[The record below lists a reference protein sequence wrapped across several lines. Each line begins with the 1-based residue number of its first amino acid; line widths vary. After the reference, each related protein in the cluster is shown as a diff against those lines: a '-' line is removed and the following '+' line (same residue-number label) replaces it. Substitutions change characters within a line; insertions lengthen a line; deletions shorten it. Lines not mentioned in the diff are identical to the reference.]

1 MGDLKI
7 FWQPAGF
14 TLDSVGDKKLTSIS
28 DGDTPKIE
36 VPIRMLS
43 IDTPETF
50 GNPEGKDAPFVELAQ
65 WMREGRAPIDRDLAA
80 YLIPRLETGDA
91 GTRQEA
97 QGNAAKGAFQRF
109 LDERLT
115 RPTGSIRRLFVRVSD
130 APFDRYGRLLAYIS
144 PDYNREERMAMTR
157 RERATFNFNMV
168 DSGWA
173 ATFILYPNIPNE
185 LDLPM
190 FHDAARSA
198 VAEGR
203 GAWADPLVLTGY
215 EYRMMDRLH
224 GITEDIVNGVEVTSQ
239 RRFGWITRYCADMS
253 TAKLHRPQ
261 DYFRV
266 APADRLFLWPEDV
279 RKAVGELNLVPA

>member
-7 FWQPAGF
+7 FWQPASF

-43 IDTPETF
+43 IDTPETHNVSAAKD
-50 GNPEGKDAPFVELAQ
+50 GNFVQLAE
-65 WMREGRAPIDRDLAA
+65 WMRQGRAPIDRELAA

-91 GTRQEA
+91 GTRQKTQGTEA
-97 QGNAAKGAFQRF
+97 KTAFEALRSQR
-109 LDERLT
+109 LSRPGRSERDV
-115 RPTGSIRRLFVRVSD
+115 FVRVAD
-130 APFDRYGRLLAYIS
+130 QPFDRYGRLLAYIA
-144 PDYNREERMAMTR
+144 PDYTRDERIAMSR

-168 DSGWA
+168 DNGWA

-190 FHDAARSA
+190 FHDAARAAMSQ
-198 VAEGR
+198 GR

-224 GITEDIVNGVEVTSQ
+224 GITEDIVNGVDVSSQ
-239 RRFGWITRYCADMS
+239 RRYGWITRYCADMT
-253 TAKLHRPQ
+253 TATLYRPQ
-261 DYFRV
+261 HYFKV
-266 APADRLFLWPEDV
+266 PPADRLFLWPEDV
-279 RKAVGELNLVPA
+279 RRAVAELNLVPA

>member
-1 MGDLKI
+1 MSDLKI
-7 FWQPAGF
+7 FWQTAGF

-50 GNPEGKDAPFVELAQ
+50 GNPEGKDGPFAELAQ
-65 WMREGRAPIDRDLAA
+65 WMREGKAPIDRELAQH
-80 YLIPRLETGDA
+80 LIPRLETGDA
-91 GTRQEA
+91 GTRQET
-97 QGNAAKGAFQRF
+97 QGNDAKEAFQRF

-115 RPTGSIRRLFVRVSD
+115 RPSGSIRRLFVRASD
-130 APFDRYGRLLAYIS
+130 QPFDRYGRLLAYIA
-144 PDYNREERMAMTR
+144 PDYNREERMAMSR

-190 FHDAARSA
+190 FHDAARDA
-198 VAEGR
+198 AAQGR

-239 RRFGWITRYCADMS
+239 RRYGWITRYCADMT
-253 TAKLHRPQ
+253 TAKLYRPQ
-261 DYFRV
+261 DYFKV